1 MEPRVRSY
9 AGCIRKKIFENTANG
24 FAVALFE
31 LHNGDGVASPTKES
45 FVVVGPLSGLSPN
58 QQVTLEGRWTE
69 HSRYGPQFEVLAYHY
84 EAPATQEGIVG
95 YLSSRLFKG
104 IGPALAKRIV
114 DVFGEK
120 ALWVVENE
128 PKALLSVKGIGKS
141 LISRLATSTKNSKGL
156 KELLLFLSER
166 RLSHALGMRIYRV
179 FGEMSLARLQ
189 EDPYALADRISGI
202 GFKTADEVARSVGIP
217 REDPIRARAGLKW
230 ILNEALEAGSMCM
243 GQAPLLSEG
252 QKRLELGIEELKT
265 SLGGLI
271 AKGEVVRE
279 PLTGMLY
286 LKKAHHCEVS
296 LARVFRGRLRAPAEP
311 DDLKQYEEPL
321 EKAQKSVSVA
331 LSEEQYTIARNLLR
345 GPLAIL
351 TGGPGTGK
359 TTLISVLAKAFEA
372 RRERFALAAP
382 TGRAA
387 KRLQEVTGF
396 DACTLHKLLEFQPFL
411 GRFRKNHENPLDF
424 DTLIVDE
431 TSMVDAFLFDAL
443 LDALPKKTRLL
454 LVGDKDQ
461 LPPVGPGQVFKDLIQ
476 SGTIPYFELT
486 RIFRQASLS
495 TIILGAHAIRQ
506 GKIPPVRTLTPS
518 ELRET
523 LVSGRNGGDFYLVNE
538 EAAPRIVQAIV
549 ELGVSTIPKAFP
561 DLEPSAIQV
570 VTPVHRGPLGTIA
583 LNEAFQHA
591 RLAVGKIKPPFLQVG
606 AQRFYAGDRI
616 LQLKNNYQHEIFNGD
631 IGQVVRVFPENRAF
645 IARFYG
651 RSLEIK
657 GDGLEEMGLAYAI
670 SVHKAQGSEFGVV
683 LMPIVTDHFIML
695 QRNMLY
701 TALTRAKRLA
711 VWIGTKKAVGIGV
724 RSARDERTTG
734 LVDFLR
740 SPQEHREQQTQ
751 GQFF

>member
-1 MEPRVRSY
+1 MERKGRPYS
-9 AGCIRKKIFENTANG
+9 GCIRKKIFENTANG

-31 LHNGDGVASPTKES
+31 LHGGDGVAGPTKES
-45 FVVVGPLSGLSPN
+45 FVVVGPLSGLSLN
-58 QQVTLEGRWTE
+58 QRVTLEGRWIE

-84 EAPATQEGIVG
+84 EAPTTQEGIVG

-128 PKALLSVKGIGKS
+128 PKALLGVKGIGKS

-202 GFKTADEVARSVGIP
+202 GFKTADEIACSVGIP

-230 ILNEALEAGSMCM
+230 VLNEALEAGSMCM
-243 GQAPLLSEG
+243 EHARLLSEG

-265 SLGGLI
+265 SLGELI
-271 AKGEVVRE
+271 EKGEVVEE

-286 LKKAHHCEVS
+286 LKKAHRCEVS
-296 LARVFRGRLRAPAEP
+296 LAKAFRGRLRTLAEP
-311 DDLKQYEEPL
+311 DDLKQYEKPL
-321 EKAQKSVSVA
+321 EKAQKSLSVA

-359 TTLISVLAKAFEA
+359 TTLISILAKAFEA

-396 DACTLHKLLEFQPFL
+396 NACTLHKLLEFQPFL
-411 GRFRKNHENPLDF
+411 GRFQKNHENPLDF

-443 LDALPKKTRLL
+443 LDALPRKTRLL

-518 ELRET
+518 ELREA

-538 EAAPRIVQAIV
+538 ESAPRIVQAVV

-561 DLEPSAIQV
+561 DLEPGAIQV
-570 VTPVHRGPLGTIA
+570 ITPVHRGPLGTIA

-591 RLAVGKIKPPFLQVG
+591 RLAAGKIKPPFLQVG

-631 IGQVVRVFPENRAF
+631 IGRVVRVFPENRSF
-645 IARFYG
+645 IASFYG

-683 LMPIVTDHFIML
+683 LMPIVTDHYIML

-724 RSARDERTTG
+724 RSARDERATG
-734 LVDFLR
+734 LADFLR
-740 SPQEHREQQTQ
+740 SPQEHTEQQTL